1 LIKQIAI
8 LSFIFKIFVSKNIS
22 IPKLVGLKREMKI
35 NLNKI
40 FRYLSIKT
48 KLLIAFIGLS
58 VIPLSI
64 FGIYGAYLNIKNL
77 NQIIFENISHDVEL
91 IQKNL
96 ENFIN
101 EVKKDIFFLRSSHVL
116 RSYLLKP
123 DPWSQGELAK
133 EILSFVQI
141 KGIYYQIKV
150 LDASGSEIFK
160 ILKVNGNYVFIRED
174 EFETQGGTYYKLL
187 IGNLKPDQISF
198 APAELLSPD
207 DEIVPVI
214 TCAAPIYID
223 GKFAAILVADV
234 FAREVFKVIE
244 DNPHHYAGKTIIL
257 NEQGYY
263 LYHSERKKEWNR
275 LLATREVDNF
285 LTNYS
290 GKVYSEIILG
300 SKKLLH
306 YGDQI
311 IYSAPL
317 FSKLSPLS
325 NRYIILRV
333 VKRDLVFKPVYN
345 FSIFF
350 VIIFIFFLTISSI
363 LAIIAAGQI
372 TKPIN
377 ELKKGA
383 QIVASGN
390 YDFRLKIETN
400 DELEELA
407 NEFNTMAQM
416 LSQHEKE
423 IEMHRNH
430 LEELV
435 AQRTKEL
442 IEEKQKLQSILDNV
456 PSAFLLI
463 DESRKIVTASSA
475 VRFLINHMKPEDVV
489 GTYCRESFKNYDFC
503 EGCDFEKV
511 LKTGRSSVR
520 LIKEKD
526 RYFEIFMIP
535 VQRESGDT
543 FVLEVITD
551 VTERKKAEENLIKS
565 EKLAFVWEMASVIA
579 HEIRNSITSIK
590 MILQLYLESETLSNE
605 SRESFTVAMSSILRM
620 ENIVNQLLQFS
631 KPTPPRFEPINVN
644 SILEL
649 AVEFVKIQFKKK
661 NIKLVKNYDKNIPQ
675 IYADAN
681 SLKEAFINILI
692 NAFQAIDKAGVIEI
706 RTKREVLNADMF
718 EKMNWKDFEP
728 KFALGEDVVHII
740 ISDTGCGI
748 PPEDMD
754 KIFEPFF
761 TTKAEGTGLG
771 LSIVKRVVTNH
782 GGVIDVESE
791 VGSGTKFH
799 IYLPVNNLITNLDE
813 KDAWAS

>member
-1 LIKQIAI
+1 M
-8 LSFIFKIFVSKNIS
+8 
-22 IPKLVGLKREMKI
+22 E
-35 NLNKI
+35 
-40 FRYLSIKT
+40 
-48 KLLIAFIGLS
+48 
-58 VIPLSI
+58 
-64 FGIYGAYLNIKNL
+64 
-77 NQIIFENISHDVEL
+77 H
-91 IQKNL
+91 
-96 ENFIN
+96 
-101 EVKKDIFFLRSSHVL
+101 
-116 RSYLLKP
+116 
-123 DPWSQGELAK
+123 
-133 EILSFVQI
+133 
-141 KGIYYQIKV
+141 YQV
-150 LDASGSEIFK
+150 YF
-160 ILKVNGNYVFIRED
+160 
-174 EFETQGGTYYKLL
+174 
-187 IGNLKPDQISF
+187 
-198 APAELLSPD
+198 
-207 DEIVPVI
+207 
-214 TCAAPIYID
+214 
-223 GKFAAILVADV
+223 DV